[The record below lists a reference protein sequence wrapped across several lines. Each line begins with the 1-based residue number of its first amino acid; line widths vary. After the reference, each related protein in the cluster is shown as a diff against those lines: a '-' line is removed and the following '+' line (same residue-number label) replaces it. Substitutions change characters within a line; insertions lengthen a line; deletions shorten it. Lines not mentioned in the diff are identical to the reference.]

1 MPLGP
6 KTDKRQTN
14 KQQKKKKKKKRKE
27 RKEMGV
33 DSRQKKEAR
42 INGLWIEQSNN
53 FIPQWS
59 VHDLSCLSQ
68 VIDVINMG

>member
-14 KQQKKKKKKKRKE
+14 KQQKKKKKKRKE

-42 INGLWIEQSNN
+42 INGL
-53 FIPQWS
+53 
-59 VHDLSCLSQ
+59 
-68 VIDVINMG
+68 